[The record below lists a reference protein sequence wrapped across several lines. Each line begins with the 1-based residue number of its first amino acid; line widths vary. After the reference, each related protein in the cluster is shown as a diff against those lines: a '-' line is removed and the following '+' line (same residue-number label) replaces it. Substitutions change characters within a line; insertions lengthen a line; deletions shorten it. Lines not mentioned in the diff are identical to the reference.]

1 MRPVFRS
8 GMALTAVAATMAYG
22 MTPGVARA
30 QVADPLA
37 MTTDPA
43 DRAVMAEAAS
53 AIAGRSPDIARLD
66 AVLAK
71 LPRPTPLRGMVQTVR
86 AGVLASA
93 QATGPAVA
101 AIEEALRL
109 LPDDPRPKLVAT
121 GIYTFSGSPQRAA
134 DLLLQASRL
143 APEMTRHFDRYVVM
157 ALTGRLTEIGDRS
170 RADRLNARLGEIGFS
185 SGLAPERSTAALSRT
200 REAMR
205 MSPGAATDEAVNLVT
220 TIGDL
225 DDLLTLY
232 IDRRYAPL
240 WPRIAEWAGADL
252 AAQSRRYLDELRGDW
267 AAAADFDTAT
277 PYARRLSRLEAYPA
291 VVSLFLPMFD
301 AIDTGAAVPAE
312 ARAAGAPRGEGVFL
326 APIVARAL
334 AHQGRYD
341 EARALLARVAT
352 TVPADDQGNGLNLDG
367 AYLQLAAMETDW
379 PQVLT
384 RADVFLDRAKRYGSN
399 VNRASVLLVKAWQA
413 CALARTGQSAAAE
426 PVTAEVLLDEALVPG
441 AAMQMYVCRGDQAA
455 ARALVIRRLAD
466 ETTRDWAL
474 RYVQPTGSATTTP
487 LDRLTDPV
495 DDAVRTAPDVVA
507 AATRVGRIL
516 PNPVSVGLPQGFD
529 PFRLQPRTTPL
540 DANAV

>member
-8 GMALTAVAATMAYG
+8 GMALTAVAVTMAYG
-22 MTPGVARA
+22 MTPRVARA

-185 SGLAPERSTAALSRT
+185 SGLAPERSTAALFRT

-205 MSPGAATDEAVNLVT
+205 MSTGVSTDEAANLVT
-220 TIGDL
+220 TIGDP

-291 VVSLFLPMFD
+291 VLGLFLPMFD
-301 AIDTGAAVPAE
+301 GIDTGAAVPVE
-312 ARAAGAPRGEGVFL
+312 ARAAVAPRGEGVFL
-326 APIVARAL
+326 ASIAAKAL
-334 AHQGRYD
+334 GHQGRYD

-352 TVPADDQGNGLNLDG
+352 TVPAADQGNGLNLDG

-399 VNRASVLLVKAWQA
+399 VNRESVLLVKAWQA
-413 CALARTGQSAAAE
+413 CALARTSQSAAAE

-441 AAMQMYVCRGDQAA
+441 AAMQMYVCRGDPAA

-516 PNPVSVGLPQGFD
+516 PNPVSAGLPQGFD